1 MCVCDGV
8 AIPDNQN
15 YITERWLRGDR
26 VSMIRYASAIGAAE
40 YFNFKKTRR
49 RTAAIVKIEKSRY
62 LMMMQNGPVKVIGRP
77 PSWIFGTKFV
87 YF

>member
-40 YFNFKKTRR
+40 NFNFKKNKMADSCHRENR
-49 RTAAIVKIEKSRY
+49 KIAISHDDAERVCEGY
-62 LMMMQNGPVKVIGRP
+62 RP
-77 PSWIFGTKFV
+77 SAILDFWN
-87 YF
+87 